1 MPTAWT
7 VLLPLPV
14 GPLDWVAPAG
24 APPAT
29 AGGVAAVP
37 WQRTVRLGLI
47 TRVHQIPVD
56 RTLQLNEAVALAGG
70 VTPLPQATLGWL
82 LAEAERTAAPAGTLL
97 ASLHHPAFQAEWH
110 HRIDRLDATP
120 TAPAAHGAH
129 DDADPAESND
139 RALHELREQGLL
151 RETFELKRPQLTVLK
166 PRLDGDPPDPRRKP
180 GQSQAWQVLKAI
192 GSVASAAE
200 LARRA
205 DVTPATVRSLVQQG
219 HALHETSHTEPAPP
233 APVGPPQL
241 EAPQPGAPPG
251 WISGG
256 TLGTALVE
264 LLPTFKSDVAAGRSV
279 LILAPERLTMDAAA
293 DLLEQHVPT
302 LRADPSA
309 KPLERLDWHQA
320 VAQYP
325 SCVVT
330 GFSGLIAPIQHPAR
344 IVVLEAE
351 NDTHK
356 QRSGPRTWTPHAA
369 RTWADAHG
377 VPLHLTDV
385 EAGPETVALA
395 NHNPPNSVASG
406 RRLARPTVRWVVSD
420 LTQARAWPLGT
431 DLVRVIRQTVERHRQ
446 ALLIAPRRGYAAAYE
461 CQSCRAAVAC
471 PNCDLALRYH
481 DRERRLKCHQCGHHE
496 APPSACPSCGAGT
509 LDATRAAGVEWVA
522 RVVRDVAPGV
532 RTYRYDADI
541 KDDLSALY
549 NGQAGVV
556 IGTTAA
562 LRLAPLPVLS
572 LIAVTQIDGMLHA
585 DDFRAEMRTL
595 RMLAAL
601 ETLAGRRRP
610 LGLIQSFTP
619 ELPLLTAI
627 ADPTGHAM
635 QALRSTIDERRKRF
649 GYPPYGSLSRVQAS
663 AKREADAWTALT
675 DLAAQLKTAG
685 ASDHEVLGPA
695 PMPVA
700 RLRGRHHAHLLL
712 RASDP
717 ARARELLSLVKA
729 TAPGGVRLRTDVDA
743 RDIGELLD

>member
-1 MPTAWT
+1 MPAAWT

-14 GPLDWVAPAG
+14 GPLDWVAPTG

-29 AGGVAAVP
+29 AGHVAAVP

-47 TRVHQIPVD
+47 TRVHEISVD
-56 RTLQLNEAVALAGG
+56 RTLQLNEAVALPGG
-70 VTPLPQATLGWL
+70 VTPLPHATVDWL
-82 LAEAERTAAPAGTLL
+82 LAEAERTTAPAGTLL
-97 ASLHHPAFQAEWH
+97 ASLNHPAFQAEWH
-110 HRIDRLDATP
+110 HRIDRLDAEPHATTVP
-120 TAPAAHGAH
+120 VMQG
-129 DDADPAESND
+129 DADPAEND
-139 RALHELREQGLL
+139 GRAHHELREQGLL
-151 RETFELKRPQLTVLK
+151 RETFELKRPQITVLK
-166 PRLDGDPPDPRRKP
+166 PSVHREPPDPNRKP
-180 GQSQAWQVLKAI
+180 GQHQAWMALKSI

-200 LARRA
+200 LARHA
-205 DVTPATVRSLVQQG
+205 GVTPATVRSLIQKG
-219 HALHETSHTEPAPP
+219 HAVHETLHAEPAPP
-233 APVGPPQL
+233 TPVGPPPSQT
-241 EAPQPGAPPG
+241 AQPDPPPA

-256 TLGTALVE
+256 TPETALLE
-264 LLPTFKSDVAAGRSV
+264 LLPTFKADVAAGRSV
-279 LILAPERLTMDAAA
+279 LIIAPERLTIDAAA
-293 DLLEQHVPT
+293 DLLEKHVPT
-302 LRADPSA
+302 LRSGARTT
-309 KPLERLDWHQA
+309 PLERIDWQHA
-320 VAQYP
+320 VAQHP
-325 SCVVT
+325 SCIVT
-330 GFSGLIAPIQHPAR
+330 GFSGLIAPVPHPAR
-344 IVVLEAE
+344 LVVLEAE

-369 RTWADAHG
+369 RTWANAHG

-395 NHNPPNSVASG
+395 GDNPPSSVAPG
-406 RRLARPTVRWVVSD
+406 LRLDRPTVRWVASD
-420 LTQARAWPLGT
+420 LTQARGWPLGT
-431 DLVRVIRQTVERHRQ
+431 DLVRVLRQTVERDRQ

-496 APPSACPSCGAGT
+496 APPKACSTCGAGT

-522 RVVRDVAPGV
+522 RATRDVAPGV

-541 KDDLSALY
+541 KDDLTALY
-549 NGQAGVV
+549 NGQPGVV

-572 LIAVTQIDGMLHA
+572 LIAVTQIDGMLQV

-610 LGLIQSFTP
+610 LGLIQTFSP
-619 ELPLLTAI
+619 EVPLLTAI

-635 QALRSTIDERRKRF
+635 QELRHTIDERRKRF

-675 DLAAQLKTAG
+675 ELAAQLRTAG
-685 ASDHEVLGPA
+685 AGEHEVLGPA

-700 RLRGRHHAHLLL
+700 RLRGRYHAHLLL

-717 ARARELLSLVKA
+717 ARARELLNLVPT

-743 RDIGELLD
+743 RDIGEVLD